1 MAPIFDPS
9 ASIMLPDAT
18 IFLRRRLEEELLQ
31 QNPALASLQEVSRK
45 GDQKR
50 TEDTS
55 KSLSRVGQRLG
66 NYRITRLLGQGG
78 FAEVYL
84 GEHIHLDAQAAIKVL
99 HSGLTSEDIHTF
111 RSEARTLVRLI
122 HPHIIRI
129 LDFGIEGTT
138 PFLVMDYAQHGTL
151 RQLYPVKS
159 RLSLS
164 TVIAYVK
171 QAAEALQFAHDETI
185 IHRDIK
191 PENMLLGRRK
201 ELLLSDFGIALVAQG
216 SLNRSIKNIAGTI
229 TYMAPEQ
236 IQGHPQR
243 ASDQYA
249 LGLVVYEWLCGE
261 RPFRGKFI
269 EIASKQL
276 LTPPPSL
283 RKHLPALSRTVEH
296 VVLKA
301 LAKDPKDRFDSVQA
315 FAHALEQAGQETV
328 SE

>member
-1 MAPIFDPS
+1 
-9 ASIMLPDAT
+9 MLSDAT
-18 IFLRRRLEEELLQ
+18 IFLRRQLEEELLR
-31 QNPALASLQEVSRK
+31 QNPALASLQELSIK
-45 GDQKR
+45 SDKKR
-50 TEDTS
+50 TEDIDTS
-55 KSLSRVGQRLG
+55 RSRIGQQLG
-66 NYRITRLLGQGG
+66 NYQLTHLLGRGG

-84 GEHIHLDAQAAIKVL
+84 GQHIHLDAQAAIKVL
-99 HSGLTSEDIHTF
+99 HGRLTREDIHTF

-151 RQLYPVKS
+151 RQLYPIKS
-159 RLSLS
+159 RLPLS

-171 QAAEALQFAHDETI
+171 QVANALQFAHDENI

-216 SLNRSIKNIAGTI
+216 SLNRSIKNVAGTI

-236 IQGHPQR
+236 IQGHPQL

-261 RPFRGKFI
+261 RPFRGKFL

-283 RKHLPALSRTVEH
+283 LGQLPTLSTAVED
-296 VVLKA
+296 VVFKA
-301 LAKDPKDRFDSVQA
+301 LAKDPKNRFESVQA
-315 FAHALEQAGQETV
+315 FAHALEEVGPEIV
-328 SE
+328 SEQE